1 MLETLLH
8 GRWIFLKV
16 HAPVKSPF
24 YQWYIIVVLQGESS
38 GSAAVSDIDMQRLE
52 KLENENKALRS
63 LITQLESRVAALE
76 VGSGAPAAAKPA
88 EAKV

>member
-1 MLETLLH
+1 
-8 GRWIFLKV
+8 
-16 HAPVKSPF
+16 
-24 YQWYIIVVLQGESS
+24 
-38 GSAAVSDIDMQRLE
+38 MQRLE

-88 EAKV
+88 EAAKVYSTHQKYSSALIFAIFASWGSLF

>member
-1 MLETLLH
+1 MS
-8 GRWIFLKV
+8 IYSAKV
-16 HAPVKSPF
+16 WKAKHANVPVKSPF

>member
-1 MLETLLH
+1 M
-8 GRWIFLKV
+8 
-16 HAPVKSPF
+16 
-24 YQWYIIVVLQGESS
+24 IIAVLQGESS

-88 EAKV
+88 EAAKV